1 MRTSWR
7 LWMAVAIVVLVTGC
21 SMLSPQPDPS
31 RFFVLNAIAPPTEDT
46 PSATSNGAR
55 PLTLAV
61 GPVRLAPYLDRNDLA
76 IRLSA
81 DEIRYSD
88 GERWAEPLER
98 NVTNVLA
105 LNLTRLL
112 GNARVVV
119 YPEPAGRRSAYQID
133 VEIDRLDSTR
143 AGEATLAA
151 HWTIEDLGTRD
162 LLASRDSYFT
172 RAAGGTGTPAAVA
185 ALSSV
190 LAELSQEIASTL
202 RDLPRKTA

>member
-1 MRTSWR
+1 MRRWCR
-7 LWMAVAIVVLVTGC
+7 HWIAVATVVLATAC
-21 SMLSPQPDPS
+21 SRMLPPQPDPS
-31 RFFVLNAIAPPTEDT
+31 RFFVLTAMDPPTAD
-46 PSATSNGAR
+46 PSPTSDRVR

-105 LNLTRLL
+105 LNLSRLL
-112 GNARVVV
+112 GTARVFA
-119 YPEPAGRRSAYQID
+119 YPQPAGLLPAYQID
-133 VEIDRLDSTR
+133 VEIGRLDTTR
-143 AGEATLAA
+143 GGEATLAA
-151 HWTIEDLGTRD
+151 HWTIENLGTRD
-162 LLASRDSYFT
+162 LLASCDSYLT
-172 RAAGGTGTPAAVA
+172 RAAAGSGTPAAVA
-185 ALSSV
+185 ALSGV
-190 LAELSQEIASTL
+190 LAELSQEIASTV

>member
-1 MRTSWR
+1 
-7 LWMAVAIVVLVTGC
+7 
-21 SMLSPQPDPS
+21 MLPPQPDPS
-31 RFFVLNAIAPPTEDT
+31 RFFVLTAMDPPTAD
-46 PSATSNGAR
+46 PSPTSDRGR

-105 LNLTRLL
+105 LNLSRLL
-112 GNARVVV
+112 GTARVFA
-119 YPEPAGRRSAYQID
+119 YPRPAGLLPAYQID
-133 VEIDRLDSTR
+133 VEIGRLDTTR
-143 AGEATLAA
+143 GGEATLAA
-151 HWTIEDLGTRD
+151 HWTIENLGTRD
-162 LLASRDSYFT
+162 LLASRDSYLT
-172 RAAGGTGTPAAVA
+172 RAAAGSGTPAAVA
-185 ALSSV
+185 ALSGV
-190 LAELSQEIASTL
+190 LAELSQEIASTV

>member
-1 MRTSWR
+1 
-7 LWMAVAIVVLVTGC
+7 
-21 SMLSPQPDPS
+21 MLPPQPDPS
-31 RFFVLNAIAPPTEDT
+31 RFFVLNAIAPSTPAV
-46 PSATSNGAR
+46 PSATSDGGP
-55 PLTLAV
+55 PLTLAL

-105 LNLTRLL
+105 LNLSRLL
-112 GNARVVV
+112 RTARVFA
-119 YPEPAGRRSAYQID
+119 YPQPAGLLPAYQID
-133 VEIDRLDSTR
+133 VEISRLDTTR

-151 HWTIEDLGTRD
+151 QWTIEDLGNRE
-162 LLASRDSYFT
+162 LLASRDSYLT
-172 RAAGGTGTPAAVA
+172 RAAAGRGTPATVT
-185 ALSSV
+185 ALSGV

-202 RDLPRKTA
+202 RDLPRKIA

>member
-1 MRTSWR
+1 MRRSWR
-7 LWMAVAIVVLVTGC
+7 HWIAVATVVLATAC
-21 SMLSPQPDPS
+21 SRMLPPQPDPS
-31 RFFVLNAIAPPTEDT
+31 RFFVLTAMDPPTAD
-46 PSATSNGAR
+46 PSLTSDRVR

-105 LNLTRLL
+105 LNLSRLL
-112 GNARVVV
+112 GTARVFA
-119 YPEPAGRRSAYQID
+119 YPQPAGLLPAYQID
-133 VEIDRLDSTR
+133 VEIGRLDTTR
-143 AGEATLAA
+143 GGEATLAA
-151 HWTIEDLGTRD
+151 HWTIENLGTRD
-162 LLASRDSYFT
+162 LLASRDSYLT
-172 RAAGGTGTPAAVA
+172 RAAAGSGTPAAVA
-185 ALSSV
+185 ALSGV
-190 LAELSQEIASTL
+190 LAELTQEIASTV